1 MRWYIYD
8 ENEHNTTVFGL
19 RVLNAIC
26 SSSGESDAG
35 ER

>member
-1 MRWYIYD
+1 MRCYICD

-19 RVLNAIC
+19 RVVNAIC
-26 SSSGESDAG
+26 SSSGERDAG

>member
-1 MRWYIYD
+1 MYD

-19 RVLNAIC
+19 RVVNTIC
-26 SSSGESDAG
+26 SSSGESDVG